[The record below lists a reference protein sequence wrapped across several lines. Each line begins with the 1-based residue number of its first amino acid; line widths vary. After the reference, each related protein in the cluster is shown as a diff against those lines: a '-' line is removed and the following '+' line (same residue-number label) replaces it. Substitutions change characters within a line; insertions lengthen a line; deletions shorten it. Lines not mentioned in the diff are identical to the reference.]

1 MQPQHWQDDADDAN
15 DIAGREI
22 CAICSCWLLSSPCLC
37 CCYCATHTL
46 TAKTATADAR
56 DTYSLTPAPPNQSPN
71 QRRTPGIKQSQQ
83 RWERNLHASKL
94 SQPPMARSGNT
105 PNLHNADTTH
115 NSTSPGQQVY
125 TVMVLLWPCPPVM
138 ASAHCASTCVYA
150 AHTSTKPSD
159 QVGAF
164 SCYLTKLLPSVVIVL
179 NFTCYHTHYT
189 HCYKSDKVRRATK
202 RVSELEKGFRG
213 ALPVTV
219 RWEENQR
226 LLRMGRLGHL
236 VLANSGRL
244 ESHTAKNVRSNSVC
258 CCNCCNHRVIIII
271 HRHNIA
277 SCWNIYTDILL
288 LQWCKLM

>member
-1 MQPQHWQDDADDAN
+1 MREKSACKQIVAATYGKVWKHTQP
-15 DIAGREI
+15 
-22 CAICSCWLLSSPCLC
+22 
-37 CCYCATHTL
+37 
-46 TAKTATADAR
+46 
-56 DTYSLTPAPPNQSPN
+56 
-71 QRRTPGIKQSQQ
+71 SQC
-83 RWERNLHASKL
+83 R
-94 SQPPMARSGNT
+94 
-105 PNLHNADTTH
+105 H
-115 NSTSPGQQVY
+115 NSQLNLAGTTSLHCNG
-125 TVMVLLWPCPPVM
+125 PVVTM
-138 ASAHCASTCVYA
+138 PSSDGFGSLRQHVCVYA

-164 SCYLTKLLPSVVIVL
+164 SCYLTKLLPSVGIVL